1 MNCKN
6 YKDKLRENLNNKDWD
21 KLPFDEEEFK
31 DLPTHCYKC
40 KKPIDIFEGY
50 YVVADWQYA
59 CSEKCT
65 RQMLSKEEY
74 QEGVKEWEEE
84 GDSNIFYWTDWS

>member
-1 MNCKN
+1 MKCKI
-6 YKDKLRENLNNKDWD
+6 
-21 KLPFDEEEFK
+21 
-31 DLPTHCYKC
+31 C
-40 KKPIDIFEGY
+40 KKPIDKYEGY
-50 YVVADWQYA
+50 YVVYETDNT

-74 QEGVKEWEEE
+74 QEGIKEWEEE